1 MASIGHPLVGA
12 WLYGTE
18 DPNLIARPALHSC
31 ALTLVHPVT
40 EELLTL
46 EAPLPEDMRRLINP

>member
-1 MASIGHPLVGA
+1 MASIGHPLAGD

-18 DPNLIARPALHSC
+18 DPELITRPALHSC

-46 EAPLPEDMRRLINP
+46 EAPLPEDMRRLIEE